1 MRKLPTTSVI
11 VIFYN
16 ENWNLL
22 MRCLH
27 SIYNRTP
34 PQVLKELILVSDAST
49 DERLDGPL
57 KEYVEKNFGKK
68 VIFFKNEK
76 RLGLIVTRM
85 EGARKATGEV
95 IVFLDSHMEV
105 RPSF

>member
-34 PQVLKELILVSDAST
+34 ANVLKEIILVSDAST
-49 DERLDGPL
+49 DERLDEPL
-57 KEYVEKNFGKK
+57 RKYVKENFGKK
-68 VIFFKNEK
+68 VNFFINKK

-85 EGARKATGEV
+85 EGARQATGEV

-105 RPSF
+105 KPF

>member
-1 MRKLPTTSVI
+1 
-11 VIFYN
+11 
-16 ENWNLL
+16 

-27 SIYNRTP
+27 SICNRTP
-34 PQVLKELILVSDAST
+34 PKVLKEIILVSDAST

-57 KEYVEKNFGKK
+57 REYCKENFGNK
-68 VIFFKNEK
+68 VVFFINEK
-76 RLGLIVTRM
+76 RKGLIVTRM

-105 RPSF
+105 GHCF